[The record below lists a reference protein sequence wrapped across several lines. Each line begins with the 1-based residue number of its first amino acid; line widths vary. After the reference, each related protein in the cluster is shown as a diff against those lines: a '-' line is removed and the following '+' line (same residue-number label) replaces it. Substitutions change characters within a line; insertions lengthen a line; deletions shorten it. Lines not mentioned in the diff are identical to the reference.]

1 MKLLIHSQIS
11 PVALLEVWEWIRS
24 FIPHFLT
31 DVIEFEKKNSEHS
44 APDIHVTPV
53 EELIKQVSTD
63 ENDILA

>member
-1 MKLLIHSQIS
+1 MLIKGA
-11 PVALLEVWEWIRS
+11 PDNNWVW
-24 FIPHFLT
+24 
-31 DVIEFEKKNSEHS
+31 KKNSEHS